1 MTIPYVKHIQSNV
14 KKGVC
19 AELGPRTLIVGPNG
33 SGKTSILNSLEL
45 ALGGFATDV
54 MGRGPIRKPGDL
66 MVLSSDGKTLT
77 VSAELSDGK
86 PATFSTAKTS
96 TGAKR
101 PKRSGPADVAFPFLD
116 VTANLT
122 GSGTKAR
129 TWFLQRISSGLTL
142 DKVIES
148 FPNPLREDYRKKALL
163 LQKVERSFT
172 QVDVLISLAEGEA
185 KKGRDSRT
193 QVKVLAQL
201 LDEMQ
206 QNVPGWPP
214 NTDEVETLKK
224 EERMA
229 EEAYTTEARRAG
241 GTNPQQIQRA
251 WQVASDAVEQLGA
264 TEQTHAQAQGVWQN
278 LLHEGAAVAPNDK
291 FYADIRRQLIP
302 TLDLHIRIG
311 AEECLI
317 CGVGKGGFVE
327 RCHAFSEANEQ
338 FDALHE
344 AEKSAELWAKRLE
357 DHKSN
362 AEKAIAHWQELK
374 GQEEEID
381 PQRLLDLRGAWQA
394 LATQR
399 TTLESQVRQ
408 WGEITQIKS
417 RIEEGKEDE
426 KRAKKMAKSCQNA
439 IKMLLQ
445 VSIEGF
451 EKSVQSYLPS
461 TDTFALEVDT
471 KSDSCRFGLKRRMN
485 GSPIVGDDFLVSA
498 LSGAEWARTIT
509 AIGCATVHKGQLAL
523 FAPEERA
530 FDPHTLHMVM
540 GALEEAPGQVILT
553 STIHPHGENPNWT
566 IIDLAENG

>member
-1 MTIPYVKHIQSNV
+1 MKIPYVKHIQSNV

-66 MVLSSDGKTLT
+66 MVLSADGKTLDST
-77 VSAELSDGK
+77 AELSNGNS
-86 PATFSTAKTS
+86 ATFSTSKTR
-96 TGAKR
+96 TGTKR
-101 PKRSGPADVAFPFLD
+101 PQKSGPTDVAFPFLD

-142 DKVIES
+142 EKVIES
-148 FPNPLREDYRKKALL
+148 FPKPLREEYRTKALL
-163 LQKVERSFT
+163 LQKIEKSFT
-172 QVDVLISLAEGEA
+172 QVDVLIALAEGEA
-185 KKGRDSRT
+185 KKGRESRSET
-193 QVKVLAQL
+193 KILDQL

-206 QNVPGWPP
+206 QNVPPWPP
-214 NTDEVETLKK
+214 TGEEIEVLKK
-224 EERMA
+224 EEGLA
-229 EEAYTTEARRAG
+229 EVAYTSEARRSTGPTPA
-241 GTNPQQIQRA
+241 QVHEA
-251 WQVASDAVEQLGA
+251 WQIASDAVAQLGA
-264 TEQTHAQAQGVWQN
+264 TEQTYSQVQEV
-278 LLHEGAAVAPNDK
+278 LREGDSIAPNEK

-311 AEECLI
+311 AEECLV

-327 RCHAFSEANEQ
+327 RCHAFSQANEN
-338 FDALHE
+338 FDAVHE
-344 AEKSAELWAKRLE
+344 AEKSVEIWAKKLA

-362 AEKAIAHWQELK
+362 AEKEIAHWQKLK
-374 GQEEEID
+374 GQEGESD
-381 PQRLLDLRGAWQA
+381 PQRLLDLREAWQV
-394 LATQR
+394 LANQR
-399 TTLESQVRQ
+399 TTLENQVRR
-408 WGEITQIKS
+408 WDEITRTKS

-426 KRAKKMAKSCQNA
+426 KKAKKMAKACQNA

-445 VSIEGF
+445 ASIEGF
-451 EKSVQSYLPS
+451 EKSVQSYLPP
-461 TDTFALEVDT
+461 TDTFGLEVDT
-471 KSDSCRFGLKRRMN
+471 KSDSCRFGLKRPIN

-509 AIGCATVHKGQLAL
+509 AIGCATVHNGQLAL
-523 FAPEERA
+523 FVPEERA
-530 FDPHTLHMVM
+530 FDPQTLRTVM

-553 STIHPHGENPNWT
+553 STVHPDGENPNWT
-566 IIDLAENG
+566 IIDLSQNG